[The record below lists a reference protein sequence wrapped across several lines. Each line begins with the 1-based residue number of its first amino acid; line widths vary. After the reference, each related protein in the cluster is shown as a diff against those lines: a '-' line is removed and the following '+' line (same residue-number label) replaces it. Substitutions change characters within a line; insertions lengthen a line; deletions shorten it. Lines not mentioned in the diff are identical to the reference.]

1 MANAE
6 PFDLTQSEPLSGKA
20 REVLTRRLAD
30 IVCLPSS
37 RISPQERWIVGD
49 LLFEVLRNSDSQ
61 ERRRCARRLAE
72 IADAPAALV
81 RMLAS
86 DAYEVAE
93 PLLERSAAL
102 TDFDLLEVI
111 RVGKTD
117 HRVAVARR
125 ETVSETI
132 AAALAATGEAPV
144 INALLKNPRAHLAP
158 PTMDYIVSAAKD
170 ETAYAR
176 LVIKRLELRPRQ
188 AFRLFWWSEHK
199 DRLALLE
206 RFGIDR
212 TVMIEAAE
220 DVFALAAAEA
230 RQGQA
235 DGLVARALK
244 FVDRRQRN
252 RRAAE
257 ASPFGSLEG
266 AVSAMRQRGPTSELI
281 EEIARLAGIA
291 RPLLARMFDD
301 MGGEPLAVLCK
312 ATGADRDTLYA
323 YWAGLG
329 RPESSEGIEQAR
341 IVYDTLSV
349 EKAQTIL
356 RYWDWANIQSGTS
369 S

>member
-1 MANAE
+1 MANAD
-6 PFDLTQSEPLSGKA
+6 PFDLTQPELVPGKA
-20 REVLTRRLAD
+20 REILTRRLAD

-61 ERRRCARRLAE
+61 ERRRCARRLAD

-81 RMLAS
+81 RMLACDS
-86 DAYEVAE
+86 YEVAE
-93 PLLERSAAL
+93 LLLERSSAL
-102 TDFDLLEVI
+102 TDFDLLEVVRI
-111 RVGKTD
+111 GSTD
-117 HRVAVARR
+117 HRVAIARR
-125 ETVSETI
+125 DTVSETI

-144 INALLKNPRAHLAP
+144 ITALLKNPRALLAP
-158 PTMDYIVSAAKD
+158 PTMEYIVSAAKE

-188 AFRLFWWSEHK
+188 AFRLFWWSDHK

-230 RQGQA
+230 RAGQA
-235 DGLVARALK
+235 DGLVGRALK

-266 AVSAMRQRGPTSELI
+266 AVAAMRQRGPTTDLI
-281 EEIARLAGIA
+281 EEIARLANIA
-291 RPLLARMFDD
+291 QPLLARMFDD
-301 MGGEPLAVLCK
+301 LGGEPLAVLCK
-312 ATGADRDTLYA
+312 ATGADRDTLA
-323 YWAGLG
+323 AFWEGLG
-329 RPESSEGIEQAR
+329 RSDQTIALEQAL

-356 RYWDWANIQSGTS
+356 RYWDWANIETAARG
-369 S
+369 